1 MKFSSIKHYLSV
13 LFNKNSFNLLADS
26 IKWFIEDHIV
36 PYSKIEK
43 AGNEGF
49 IHPSVNFK
57 SPENVIIGNYTRIQP
72 NVCLWASPN
81 SKIIIGDF
89 SGLGPGTML
98 FSSNHK
104 YEFGKIY
111 VQQPWVEKDIVIGR
125 NVWVGAGCILT
136 AGVTIGDGSVIGA
149 GSVVNKDVPPNSLA
163 VGVPAKIIKDGSHL
177 DVKHSE

>member
-1 MKFSSIKHYLSV
+1 MKLSSVKHYLSV
-13 LFNKNSFNLLADS
+13 LFDRKTFNVFADS

-36 PYSKIEK
+36 PYSKIKK
-43 AGNEGF
+43 AGKEGF

-57 SPENVIIGNYTRIQP
+57 SPENIIIGNTTRIQP
-72 NVCLWASPN
+72 NVCLWASPK

-111 VQQPWVEKDIVIGR
+111 SRQPWVEKDIVIGK
-125 NVWVGAGCILT
+125 NVWVGAGCIIT

-163 VGVPAKIIKDGSHL
+163 AGVPAKIIKDGSQL

>member
-1 MKFSSIKHYLSV
+1 VIP
-13 LFNKNSFNLLADS
+13 FNK
-26 IKWFIEDHIV
+26 IKSAND
-36 PYSKIEK
+36 
-43 AGNEGF
+43 AM
-49 IHPSVNFK
+49 IHKSVNFK
-57 SPENVIIGNYTRIQP
+57 SPENVIIGKCTRIQP

-104 YEFGKIY
+104 YKFGEIY
-111 VQQPWVEKDIVIGR
+111 VQQPWVEKDIVIGK

-163 VGVPAKIIKDGSHL
+163 VGVPAKVIKDGSL
-177 DVKHSE
+177 LSKKQMNNK